1 MKSIDEI
8 KAIKAN
14 AESKLLAIPGV
25 HGVGIG
31 HKEVAGKETDETSI
45 IVYVDEKKEN
55 VPDDEKIPS
64 EINGIATD
72 VKKGGGTAVPH
83 SMDLNIYNP
92 LRGGIAIGRIVG
104 NGQIEVGTIGAIVK
118 GKHDNKTKLLSSFHV
133 LAVSTTWKEGDPI
146 SQPAGNP
153 TNIVAR
159 LDKARL
165 TGNVDA
171 AVAIVDN
178 SSNTLPI
185 IEGIQGSVRGVID
198 VGELWMQ
205 KKTHVRKRGITTGP
219 TEGEI
224 KDISAT
230 VPFNYGHGITPGWQ
244 LSDQILIQPLSF
256 SAGGDSGSAIVD
268 DSGNIVGL
276 LAGGNTFGIYANRI
290 QNVLEACDISI
301 STS

>member
-1 MKSIDEI
+1 MKSLDEI
-8 KAIKAN
+8 KTIKAN
-14 AESKLLAIPGV
+14 AESKLLGIKGV

-31 HKEVAGKETDETSI
+31 HKEVGGQETDETSI

-64 EINGIATD
+64 EINGIRTD

-104 NGQIEVGTIGAIVK
+104 NGQIEVGTLGAIVK
-118 GKHDNKTKLLSSFHV
+118 GNHDNKIKLLSSFHV
-133 LAVSTTWKEGDPI
+133 LSVSTTWKEGDPI
-146 SQPAGNP
+146 SQPAGNQA
-153 TNIVAR
+153 NIVAH
-159 LDKARL
+159 LEKARL

-171 AVAIVDN
+171 AVAIVAN
-178 SSNTLPI
+178 PSNTLPI
-185 IEGIQGSVRGVID
+185 IEGIQGSVRGVINID
-198 VGELWMQ
+198 ELWMQ

-230 VPFNYGHGITPGWQ
+230 ISFNYGHGIPPGWQ
-244 LSDQILIQPLSF
+244 LSDQILIQPPSF

-268 DSGNIVGL
+268 DSGNILGMI
-276 LAGGNTFGIYANRI
+276 AGGNALGSFANRI
-290 QNVLEACDISI
+290 QNVLDACDVSI